1 MKRITREHVR
11 TYAKSVR
18 STLEWGGK
26 PVLVWWS
33 IRDEEFLVV
42 LAKGRAGRLLTD
54 RLDDDHLACYV
65 GIFEPSAT
73 HIEVR
78 EALEAHADGYLR

>member
-1 MKRITREHVR
+1 MRRITRDQLRIYAGDVIIALER
-11 TYAKSVR
+11 TR
-18 STLEWGGK
+18 RD
-26 PVLVWWS
+26 VLVWWS
-33 IRDEEFLVV
+33 IPDKEFVLVSS
-42 LAKGRAGRLLTD
+42 KGRAGRLLTD

-78 EALEAHADGYLR
+78 EALEAHAGGYLR